1 MELIQEY
8 RILFISLLVKEKELQ
23 LSHEMTSTKKP
34 LFNCAIKE

>member
-1 MELIQEY
+1 MGKNI
-8 RILFISLLVKEKELQ
+8 IHILLVKGKGLK